1 MFLSV
6 SATWCVSEKSRWTI
20 PSQKQMMLTLHE
32 LAKRSETEPETKD
45 THCYL
50 IKTDRTIQHGAAN
63 IPQRLWS
70 LAYMLCCCLAVSFL
84 VMFSPRAL
92 MLTGYF
98 LCSGLPL

>member
-50 IKTDRTIQHGAAN
+50 IR
-63 IPQRLWS
+63 PL
-70 LAYMLCCCLAVSFL
+70 
-84 VMFSPRAL
+84 
-92 MLTGYF
+92 
-98 LCSGLPL
+98 LPLKLTERFNTVLLTFLRDFGP